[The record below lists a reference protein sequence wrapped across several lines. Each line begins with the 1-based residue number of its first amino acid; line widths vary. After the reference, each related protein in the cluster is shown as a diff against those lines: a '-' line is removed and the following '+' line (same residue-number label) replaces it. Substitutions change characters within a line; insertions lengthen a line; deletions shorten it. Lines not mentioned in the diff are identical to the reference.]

1 VADIGARLGQGFAR
15 DDGCRRGPQSSYKAS
30 RSADPRPRAAA
41 PAGTLAEAYRFALR
55 RQRRPSDC
63 RQSGGR
69 RASLRLI
76 KGTDGK
82 RVPAVELLLRTPY
95 VADLIEK
102 GEVDQLEE
110 AMKQGINQGMPTFD
124 ESLYQ
129 LYTAGRITL
138 NDALDNADS
147 RTDLALRIRLNQ
159 PMADFGDMS
168 LQQL

>member
-1 VADIGARLGQGFAR
+1 M
-15 DDGCRRGPQSSYKAS
+15 
-30 RSADPRPRAAA
+30 
-41 PAGTLAEAYRFALR
+41 
-55 RQRRPSDC
+55 
-63 RQSGGR
+63 
-69 RASLRLI
+69 
-76 KGTDGK
+76 
-82 RVPAVELLLRTPY
+82 PAVELLLRTPY

-138 NDALDNADS
+138 NDALDNANS